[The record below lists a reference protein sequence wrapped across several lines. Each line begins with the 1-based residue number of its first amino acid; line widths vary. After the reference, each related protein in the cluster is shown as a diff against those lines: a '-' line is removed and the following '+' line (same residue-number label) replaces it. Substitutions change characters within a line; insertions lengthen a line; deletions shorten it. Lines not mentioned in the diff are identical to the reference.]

1 MALPSQ
7 SVIEPDS
14 VGSDENDDD
23 TILTDYASIASTIP
37 NYVYQNGRRY
47 HSHQSDQYLLPN
59 DEREQERLD
68 YMHHMF
74 LLTLDG
80 ELCHTKLENPQHILD
95 IGTGTGIWAI
105 EMAEIYPSAEV
116 TGTDISPIQ
125 TSWAPP
131 NVQFLVDDAVQE
143 WTLPE
148 ASFDFVHVRTLA
160 GSITD
165 WPAFIERCYRCVKP
179 GGQIELSECRLQ
191 MCCDDDSWPE
201 NCRTRYWRDEFM
213 KIAEEAKIELDPFPR
228 YADWLQDAGFQ
239 NVDQV
244 EKVVPIG
251 TWPKDRVLKT
261 RGRYFMAQFLNS
273 GLETY
278 TLSLFTRCAGW
289 QPEDVHSLLG
299 GVVEEVSSNKMHLY
313 THFSFVTAKKPA

>member
-37 NYVYQNGRRY
+37 NYIYQNGRRY

-74 LLTLDG
+74 LLTLDV
-80 ELCHTKLENPQHILD
+80 
-95 IGTGTGIWAI
+95 
-105 EMAEIYPSAEV
+105 AEIYPSAEV
-116 TGTDISPIQ
+116 TGTDLSPIQ

-148 ASFDFVHVRTLA
+148 ASFDFVH
-160 GSITD
+160 
-165 WPAFIERCYRCVKP
+165 
-179 GGQIELSECRLQ
+179 
-191 MCCDDDSWPE
+191 
-201 NCRTRYWRDEFM
+201 DEFM

-239 NVDQV
+239 NIDQV

>member
-74 LLTLDG
+74 LLTLDV
-80 ELCHTKLENPQHILD
+80 
-95 IGTGTGIWAI
+95 
-105 EMAEIYPSAEV
+105 AEIYPSAEV

>member
-37 NYVYQNGRRY
+37 NYIYQNGRRY

-165 WPAFIERCYRCVKP
+165 WPAFIERCYRRPNRIIRVS
-179 GGQIELSECRLQ
+179 IA
-191 MCCDDDSWPE
+191 D
-201 NCRTRYWRDEFM
+201 DEFM